1 LLFDKDFVFDT
12 WIILKNLDFSKILL
26 LGLGGIESGILEI
39 SAYLL
44 LDNFLNKELLK
55 RILLNYVEM
64 YCLKDLLLFLVVSLS
79 QPASWIID
87 RNSHAAEP
95 NSVIYRISFY
105 HKMNYSLICDI

>member
-79 QPASWIID
+79 QPTSWIVD
-87 RNSHAAEP
+87 RNSHTAEP
-95 NSVIYRISFY
+95 NSVIYRMSFY

>member
-1 LLFDKDFVFDT
+1 MLFDKDFVFDT

-79 QPASWIID
+79 QPALWIVD
-87 RNSHAAEP
+87 RNFHTAEP
-95 NSVIYRISFY
+95 NSVIYRMSFY
-105 HKMNYSLICDI
+105 HKMNYLLICDI